1 MENLFSIV
9 WRWIVRVFS
18 LPKAEGEKKEPKT
31 PENPSKPTPKPVE
44 KPTKPSSSENGT
56 GTTKPVETPT
66 KPSSSENG
74 TTGTPKPVE
83 KPTKPSSNE
92 NGTTGTT
99 KPVETPTKP
108 SSSENGTTKPVE
120 TPTKTPSNTEKP
132 KPTVPNP
139 SNKPNSTSNTEGS
152 KLGFNMH
159 FLGFDLPL
167 PKCKAKESPVL
178 DYRHFTILMN
188 TKRKMPFFTAVN
200 IDAVKYNK
208 LKSQIPSRREIGADN
223 WIIDPR
229 VDKADQLPKSFYTNN
244 DFDLGHM
251 VRREDALWGD
261 NLEEALAAN
270 NDTFYLTNA
279 TPQHKDFNRNAERWK
294 GLEDYALRSARQNDL
309 RISVFTGCIFTE
321 KDRKLGTVRIPA
333 KFWKVI
339 VMVKEDGTP
348 SATGYIV
355 NQDDLIEDI
364 TERGFVFEKF
374 KMYQIDL
381 KTIENETGLDFG
393 LNHYDPLHQ
402 EGIRGL
408 DSEPTLIDDMDKIV
422 F

>member
-1 MENLFSIV
+1 MKNLLPAF
-9 WRWIVRVFS
+9 WRWIVRIFS
-18 LPKAEGEKKEPKT
+18 LPQVESEKRERKPPT
-31 PENPSKPTPKPVE
+31 TSSKPTSNPMPAE
-44 KPTKPSSSENGT
+44 PPHKPSSSENGAE
-56 GTTKPVETPT
+56 GTKKPVEI
-66 KPSSSENG
+66 G
-74 TTGTPKPVE
+74 
-83 KPTKPSSNE
+83 
-92 NGTTGTT
+92 
-99 KPVETPTKP
+99 
-108 SSSENGTTKPVE
+108 
-120 TPTKTPSNTEKP
+120 
-132 KPTVPNP
+132 KPTVPTPAGKVNGAP
-139 SNKPNSTSNTEGS
+139 NTEGG
-152 KLGFNMH
+152 KKGFNTR
-159 FLGFDLPL
+159 FLGFELPL
-167 PKCKAKESPVL
+167 PKIAVKELSVL
-178 DYRHFTILMN
+178 DYQHFSILMN
-188 TKRKMPFFTAVN
+188 KKRKMPYFTAVN
-200 IDAVKYNK
+200 IDAVKYNM
-208 LKSQIPSRREIGADN
+208 LKSQIPSRKEIGADN

-229 VDKADQLPKSFYTNN
+229 VDKADQLPKSFYSKN

-294 GLEDYALRSARQNDL
+294 GLEDFALRNARQNDL
-309 RISVFTGCIFTE
+309 RVSVFTGCIFTD

-364 TERGFVFEKF
+364 TERGFMYEQF
-374 KMYQIDL
+374 KTYQTDL
-381 KTIENETGLDFG
+381 KTIEMATGLEFG
-393 LNHYDPLHQ
+393 LNQYDPLHQ

-408 DSEPTLIDDMDKIV
+408 DSEPVLIDDLDKIV